1 MANNINFN
9 VGFNTDISGLQEAQ
23 RELQKIKDMSL
34 LDYTKEFKAG
44 NFDSKEIQK
53 EFNQIKKSASELEGA
68 FTRLLPR
75 INSLPHSLHLIL
87 HNLCPSGARSS
98 NFSITSNMPYSSI

>member
-34 LDYTKEFKAG
+34 LDYTKEFKAE
-44 NFDSKEIQK
+44 NIESK
-53 EFNQIKKSASELEGA
+53 
-68 FTRLLPR
+68 
-75 INSLPHSLHLIL
+75 
-87 HNLCPSGARSS
+87 
-98 NFSITSNMPYSSI
+98 